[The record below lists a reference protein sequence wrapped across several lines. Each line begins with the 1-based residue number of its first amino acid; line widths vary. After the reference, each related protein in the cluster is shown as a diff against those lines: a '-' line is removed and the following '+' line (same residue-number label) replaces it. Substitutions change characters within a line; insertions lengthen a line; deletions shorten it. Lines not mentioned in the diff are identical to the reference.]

1 MLHSLKGVVKNPK
14 NRLISCLLFKSKPYY
29 LLRFKRQKAEVTRP
43 ISSGEIVSSAA
54 ELENELCNVASD
66 ASEKFTEPPASDD
79 VFATVEA
86 ELLSSDEV
94 GPPLMEKLGT
104 FVTNRF
110 SKKLD
115 EAVLKKKLSEQKRP
129 SNCPSLS
136 APLTNPLIWQVLGA
150 PYKRNDTRLTNA
162 QINISK
168 AATAV
173 ALAVEHL
180 HDLKD
185 QAPSLQKPLGSL
197 LDAVSLLGHTHQH
210 LTAFRKDAQRYAL
223 PRDFK
228 DVCNVEASDSKF
240 LYGDDIKKSL
250 REAKEDKRLTY
261 SLRLTNPPSDKKR
274 SLF

>member
-1 MLHSLKGVVKNPK
+1 MASSNNDDILSLHEECDAALVEEGGEKPK
-14 NRLISCLLFKSKPYY
+14 EQTDILSPLQEQTLLLAKILEAQGRGHP
-29 LLRFKRQKAEVTRP
+29 P
-43 ISSGEIVSSAA
+43 HSSGKIVSSAA

-66 ASEKFTEPPASDD
+66 ASEEFTQPPASDD
-79 VFATVEA
+79 VFATAEA

-104 FVTNRF
+104 FVTNCL

-115 EAVLKKKLSEQKRP
+115 ETVLKKKLSEQKRP

-136 APLTNPLIWQVLGA
+136 APLTNPLIWQVLRA

-185 QAPSLQKPLGSL
+185 QQPSLQKSL
-197 LDAVSLLGHTHQH
+197 ALCWMLSLCWVIPTS
-210 LTAFRKDAQRYAL
+210 T
-223 PRDFK
+223 
-228 DVCNVEASDSKF
+228 
-240 LYGDDIKKSL
+240 
-250 REAKEDKRLTY
+250 
-261 SLRLTNPPSDKKR
+261 
-274 SLF
+274 